1 MESAKEYIP
10 FFPDQSEFAGEIA
23 RRLQKIYKSDF
34 NETLVNRILAV
45 TARRLP
51 PFPGWDEKDVI
62 LITYGNSIRMQDDLP
77 LLSLHT
83 FLKENLSGIIS
94 TVHILPFFPYTSD
107 DGFSVS
113 DFMNVNPA
121 LGSWDDIASINDDFN
136 LMADLVINH
145 VSSAHPWFKNFLQ
158 NISPGKD
165 YFIELEKDADYR
177 IVIRPRSSALFTKF
191 ATSSGEKE
199 VWTTFSPDQIDLN
212 FANPEVLIE
221 MIRVLVFYVSKGV
234 RFIRLDA
241 IAFLWKCSGTYC
253 LHLDETHEIVK
264 LMRDVTAYIRPGTVL
279 ITETNVPNR
288 ENWSYFG
295 RGDEAHMVYQFSLP
309 PLLLHALFS
318 GNSAFLNRWAYEIPE
333 TEPDQTFLNYTSSH
347 DGIGVRPLEG
357 LLPEGDI
364 ATLVEGMKKAGG
376 MISMREGKDGILSP
390 YEINITWFDAMRITA
405 GGADSLNEARY
416 ICSQSIMMSMKGIP
430 AFYIHSL
437 LATPNDYRG
446 VETTG
451 RARSINRKELNN
463 VALNRMLQEE
473 TPQRRIYEELKRL
486 AKLRRDCS
494 AFHPQAQQKIIGKGN
509 NIFAFTRSNGR
520 TGLTVHCISNITGS
534 EATVPYTITKYKK
547 GYDLIA
553 DEWLSSSDQIVL
565 KPYQTCWIKEM
576 G

>member
-1 MESAKEYIP
+1 M
-10 FFPDQSEFAGEIA
+10 
-23 RRLQKIYKSDF
+23 
-34 NETLVNRILAV
+34 T
-45 TARRLP
+45 
-51 PFPGWDEKDVI
+51 
-62 LITYGNSIRMQDDLP
+62 
-77 LLSLHT
+77 
-83 FLKENLSGIIS
+83 
-94 TVHILPFFPYTSD
+94 
-107 DGFSVS
+107 
-113 DFMNVNPA
+113 VNPA
-121 LGSWDDIASINDDFN
+121 LGTWDDITAINSDFN

-145 VSSAHPWFKNFLQ
+145 VSSAHPWFKNYLQ

-165 YFIELEKDADYR
+165 YFIEFEKEADYR

-191 ATSSGEKE
+191 ETSSGEKE

-212 FANPEVLIE
+212 FSNPEVLIE
-221 MIRVLVFYVSKGV
+221 MIRILVFYISMGV

-241 IAFLWKCSGTYC
+241 IAFLWKCSGTCC

-264 LMRDVTAYIRPGTVL
+264 LMRDVTTFIRPGTVI

-318 GNSAFLNRWAYEIPE
+318 GNSAFLNSWAYEIPE
-333 TEPDQTFLNYTSSH
+333 TEPDQTFLNYTASH

-357 LLPEGDI
+357 LLPENEI
-364 ATLVEGMKKAGG
+364 TTLIDGMKKAGG
-376 MISMREGKDGILSP
+376 MISMRAGKDGVLGP
-390 YEINITWFDAMRITA
+390 YEINITWFDAMRLTA

-437 LATPNDYRG
+437 VATPNDHKG
-446 VETTG
+446 VEITG

-463 VALNRMLQEE
+463 IDLNRILEE
-473 TPQRRIYEELKRL
+473 DTAQRRIYEELTRL
-486 AKLRRDCS
+486 IKLRRDCA
-494 AFHPQAQQKIIGKGN
+494 AFHPQARQDIISKGN
-509 NIFAFTRSNGR
+509 NIFAFTRSNSHA
-520 TGLTVHCISNITGS
+520 GLTVHCISNITGFKII
-534 EATVPYTITKYKK
+534 VPDIIKMNKK

-553 DEWLSSSDQIVL
+553 DEWLSPSDPIVL

-576 G
+576 E